1 LDDEPRDKRPLEP
14 PGLGQ
19 VLQFPRAGGLRAPV
33 SGDAS
38 GAGVGEAS
46 GAELFALLWL
56 ALSDMLGTAAAAT
69 LLRRSAQRAA
79 TTFPELAALEIQR
92 VSLEYQYKV
101 PAAWNHAATK
111 PPEALFLLISELWT
125 LLTELTGSVVANHLL
140 QVPELRQHGLVP
152 PRGSRS

>member
-1 LDDEPRDKRPLEP
+1 MDDEPRDKRPLEP
-14 PGLGQ
+14 LGLGQ
-19 VLQFPRAGGLRAPV
+19 VLQFPKASGLRAPV
-33 SGDAS
+33 P
-38 GAGVGEAS
+38 GEASAVEPS
-46 GAELFALLWL
+46 GAELFTLLWR

-101 PAAWNHAATK
+101 PAAWNQAAAK

-125 LLTELTGSVVANHLL
+125 LLTELTGSVVANHLQ

-152 PRGSRS
+152 PRGSGS